1 MHKSFALALAIG
13 YTLFITI
20 LSLISLNSIPK
31 LGSSFDDKIYH
42 FGAYTVFVLVWYH
55 FFEKTSSKYKILFSA
70 AISLSYGIIVE
81 IIQGT
86 FTTYRTED
94 VKDIFANSFGV
105 FFAVMLIII
114 YRKIKLK

>member
-1 MHKSFALALAIG
+1 MHKKLALALAIG

-20 LSLISLNSIPK
+20 MSLISLNNIPK

-42 FGAYTVFVLVWYH
+42 FGAYGLFVLAWYN
-55 FFEKTSSKYKILFSA
+55 FFEKTTSKYKILISA
-70 AISLSYGIIVE
+70 SIAFAYGIIVE

-94 VKDIFANSFGV
+94 IADVYANSFGV
-105 FFAVMLIII
+105 LMAVVFVII